1 MSEPSLI
8 KTVDLTRSYGQA
20 EAVTYALNGI
30 TLDIPKHKFVAIM
43 GASGSGKSTLLHL
56 LGLLDRP
63 TSGHYYFDG
72 QDTTGLA
79 AADLARIR
87 NEEIGF
93 IFQAFHLLSR
103 ATVLENVILPLQYSD
118 LPVSQHVSKASAAL
132 EQVGMLHRLHHKPDQ
147 LSGGE
152 KQRCAI
158 ARALVNNPQLI
169 FADEPTGNL
178 DSKNGE
184 LVMNLID
191 ELHAAGHTIV
201 MITHDQAAAAHSEI
215 MYRLVDGKIAEQ
227 TSFAHPADTYTN
239 IT

>member
-1 MSEPSLI
+1 MSESTSLI
-8 KTVDLTRSYGQA
+8 KTVDLTRSYG
-20 EAVTYALNGI
+20 EADAITHALNGI
-30 TLDIPKHKFVAIM
+30 TMDIPKHQFVAIM
-43 GASGSGKSTLLHL
+43 GVSGSGKSTLLHL

-63 TSGHYYFDG
+63 TSGQYYFDG
-72 QDTTGLA
+72 QDTTGLSA
-79 AADLARIR
+79 TSLARIR

-93 IFQAFHLLSR
+93 IFQSFHLLAR
-103 ATVLENVILPLQYSD
+103 ATVLENIILPLQYSVV
-118 LPVSQHVSKASAAL
+118 PASFHVQKASAAL
-132 EQVGMLHRLHHKPDQ
+132 EQVGMLHRLHHRPDQ

-191 ELHAAGHTIV
+191 QLHAAGHTIV
-201 MITHDQAAAAHSEI
+201 MITHDQVAAAHSQI
-215 MYRLVDGKIAEQ
+215 MYRLVDGKIAEHVVY
-227 TSFAHPADTYTN
+227 SHPADN
-239 IT
+239 HG